1 MRSVR
6 LVGIIGALSEHTG
19 ERGLERGVLSF
30 AEMKPAGDGEQCEAA
45 DMAWRMRDCSMR
57 LGFKGTAAIRLFP
70 PVGSAII
77 FVEMALE
84 I

>member
-30 AEMKPAGDGEQCEAA
+30 AEMKPAGDGE
-45 DMAWRMRDCSMR
+45 RRR